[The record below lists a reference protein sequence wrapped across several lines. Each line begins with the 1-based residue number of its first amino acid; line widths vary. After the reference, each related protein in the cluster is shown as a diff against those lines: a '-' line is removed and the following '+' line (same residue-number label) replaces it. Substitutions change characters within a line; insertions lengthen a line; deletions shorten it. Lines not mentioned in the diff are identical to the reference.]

1 MLSAVQQKNLGT
13 TGPWLA
19 IGLALV
25 MMVTRVG
32 HFGEAGGPPDAS
44 WAIFFLAGLWL
55 QNARALPV
63 FFALGW
69 VADLI
74 AFSLGTPTDC
84 YSMAYL
90 FLIPAYGSLWAAGQ
104 WLAAFS
110 SHEESTDQG
119 SLGSRSGVKGV
130 FMLAVSVVGSAVV
143 CFAWANL
150 GMWWFADSA
159 MTYSFGEYLNA
170 VSVYLPGYVLTMAM
184 YVTVAVGLALAWV
197 HRRVGAPTAH

>member
-13 TGPWLA
+13 TGPWVA

-55 QNARALPV
+55 QNARAFPV

-84 YSMAYL
+84 YSLAYL

-159 MTYSFGEYLNA
+159 MTYSFGAYLNA

-184 YVTVAVGLALAWV
+184 YLTVAVGLALACV
-197 HRRVGAPTAH
+197 HRRVGASTAH

>member
-25 MMVTRVG
+25 MMATRVG

-55 QNARALPV
+55 QNARAFPV
-63 FFALGW
+63 FFALAW

-84 YSMAYL
+84 YSLAYL

-104 WLAAFS
+104 WLATFS
-110 SHEESTDQG
+110 RTTRVWMWAVAV
-119 SLGSRSGVKGV
+119 LGS
-130 FMLAVSVVGSAVV
+130 AIV
-143 CFAWANL
+143 CFGWANL

-159 MTYSFGEYLNA
+159 MIYSFFEYLNA
-170 VSVYLPGYVLTMAM
+170 VSVYLPGYVLTMSM
-184 YVTVAVGLALAWV
+184 YVALAVAMALAWV
-197 HRRVGAPTAH
+197 QRRLRAPTAL

>member
-1 MLSAVQQKNLGT
+1 MLSALQQKNLGT

-44 WAIFFLAGLWL
+44 WAIFLLAGMWL
-55 QNARALPV
+55 QDWRAFPA

-69 VADLI
+69 LADMV

-84 YSMAYL
+84 YSLAYL

-104 WLAAFS
+104 WLGKSTAEGS
-110 SHEESTDQG
+110 SQFRLAG
-119 SLGSRSGVKGV
+119 IPGALAL
-130 FMLAVSVVGSAVV
+130 LAVVVTSGSV
-143 CFAWANL
+143 CFVWANL
-150 GMWWFADSA
+150 GMWWFAESA
-159 MTYSFGEYLNA
+159 VAYSLVGYLTA
-170 VSVYLPGYVLTMAM
+170 VAQYLPAYLLTMTM
-184 YVTVAVGLALAWV
+184 YVAIGVGLAVALGMRRPARAWY
-197 HRRVGAPTAH
+197 R